1 VRNYL
6 IVANQTLG
14 GDALAAK
21 VRRVL
26 DDHGPCRFHIVVP
39 ATRVPD
45 ALTWTSGTARAL
57 ARGRLERAI
66 ARFESMGLEV
76 TGEVADESPVL
87 AILDALHKR
96 NYNGIILCTLPP
108 GASRWLKQDLPR
120 RLGRRVPVAVTHLV
134 ASRELE
140 LAAA

>member
-1 VRNYL
+1 VRNFL

-21 VRRVL
+21 VRRVIE
-26 DDHGPCRFHIVVP
+26 DHRPCRFHIVVP
-39 ATRVPD
+39 ATRSSD
-45 ALTWTSGTARAL
+45 GLTWTSGTARAL

-66 ARFESMGLEV
+66 ARFEAMGLEV
-76 TGEVADESPVL
+76 SGEVADESPVL

-96 NYNGIILCTLPP
+96 HYNGIILCTLPP

-120 RLGRRVPVAVTHLV
+120 RLGRRVSVPVAHLV
-134 ASRELE
+134 AARELE